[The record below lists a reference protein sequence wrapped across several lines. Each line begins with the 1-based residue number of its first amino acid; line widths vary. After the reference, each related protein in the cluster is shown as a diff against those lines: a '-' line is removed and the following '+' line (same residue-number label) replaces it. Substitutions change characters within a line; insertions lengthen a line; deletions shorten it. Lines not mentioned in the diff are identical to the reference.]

1 MPGAATH
8 SLVRRLGI
16 VHSRQGELGR
26 ERCPCDCWWYKA
38 AFSGKAWAGKR
49 AGAQAEDA
57 DAARQVR
64 DASRAAWPPPRVS
77 LRHAA
82 QRGGRKSGAA
92 PPSRARFPLDPSS
105 RRAGT
110 WPPRGVWSA
119 TAQALLHAAR
129 PAPLLHAARRRR
141 TAQVWPVR
149 HQAPTASIIDRELE
163 VTASLSIIISGC

>member
-8 SLVRRLGI
+8 CLVRRLGI

-82 QRGGRKSGAA
+82 PRGGRKSAAA
-92 PPSRARFPLDPSS
+92 PPSRARFPPDPSS

-110 WPPRGVWSA
+110 WPPRGVCGRDG
-119 TAQALLHAAR
+119 TG
-129 PAPLLHAARRRR
+129 PLARRPS
-141 TAQVWPVR
+141 APVWPAR
-149 HQAPTASIIDRELE
+149 HQAPTASIIDRELAA
-163 VTASLSIIISGC
+163 TARLSIIISGC